1 MVEAGGG
8 GGGQSLT
15 LNLHVHADKAG
26 DPRGHLLQPR
36 FIDVGTRV
44 KRLDE
49 GHVAEVPKRAWLMA
63 TLGQKKY

>member
-1 MVEAGGG
+1 MRSMEGKTVVEAGGG

-36 FIDVGTRV
+36 FIDVGT
-44 KRLDE
+44 
-49 GHVAEVPKRAWLMA
+49 
-63 TLGQKKY
+63 